1 MNYKSFPIEYWAEI
15 EKTISDLKSN
25 NEDLFAAFDADGTL
39 WDIDLGENFF
49 QYQIDHKKVPL
60 PADPWTHYLEMKKI
74 NNDPRDAYAWL
85 AQINRGLSE
94 SEVLKWAANA
104 FSEVAPNPIFSEQ
117 KKLIT
122 LLLKNSVKI
131 YIVTASPK
139 LAVVPGAIAM
149 GLSAENV
156 IGVETEVVNGII
168 TDNKIEPITYRQG
181 KVDALLKKTGN
192 VKPFLCSGNTI
203 GDYELLNN
211 STHIKLA
218 VSAASR
224 DDKLFKSENELL
236 TKAIENNWWRHR
248 FI

>member
-1 MNYKSFPIEYWAEI
+1 MNYKSFPNEYWVEI
-15 EKTISDLKSN
+15 EKTIIDLKSK
-25 NEDLFAAFDADGTL
+25 NEALFAAFDADGTL

-49 QYQIDHKKVPL
+49 QYQIDHKKIPL
-60 PADPWTHYLEMKKI
+60 PTDPWNYYLEMKKI

-85 AQINRGLSE
+85 AQINRGLPE
-94 SEVLKWAANA
+94 SEVLKWAESA
-104 FSEVAPNPIFSEQ
+104 FAEIAPNPIFSEQ
-117 KKLIT
+117 KKLIS

-149 GLSAENV
+149 GLTAENV
-156 IGVETEVVNGII
+156 IGVETEVVNGLI
-168 TDNKIEPITYRQG
+168 TENKIEPITYRQG

-192 VKPFLCSGNTI
+192 MNPFLCSGNTI
-203 GDYELLNN
+203 GDYELLKN

-236 TKAIENNWWRHR
+236 AKAAENNWWRHR